1 MYCSKQGGKQ
11 KSHSRKIQSGW
22 YKVHPWISVCTYKY
36 RVYCTTCRAANVQG
50 LLNPKP
56 TKSTFI
62 HGGFRNWKKALEK
75 FREHEGS
82 NTHKEATQKLAAM
95 AGVGIDAHL
104 HKYPA

>member
-1 MYCSKQGGKQ
+1 
-11 KSHSRKIQSGW
+11 
-22 YKVHPWISVCTYKY
+22 
-36 RVYCTTCRAANVQG
+36 

-56 TKSTFI
+56 TKSTSI
-62 HGGFRNWKKALEK
+62 HDGFRNWKKTVEK

-104 HKYPA
+104 NI